1 MLNARS
7 ALWGSLVLFTAV
19 LPLQAQPQVFGGR
32 MAPLL
37 NSNFSGAAPYT
48 LVNLADRINADGTLT
63 AGSIAWQGSGCA
75 NAFKLKVLRPANLS
89 SFSFTFVGERGP
101 FNVSSGLST
110 FNIDPIAVKKGD
122 VIAIS
127 ILQPNAT
134 CGTIR
139 AAVGASQE
147 GYFLFVTSEINASGV
162 LAGSLFRNTILP
174 FRVTDSKDVVEG
186 VIAAAGSLAGGF
198 GSFFRTSLQMGA
210 PSPSFGATTGKLV
223 FHRAGVAASASDPSL
238 PFTIPSEGN
247 LSFDDVVATMGQS
260 GLGTLDIVVSTGQPP
275 FVTSRIYNDAGT
287 AGTSGFTEEMLR
299 PSDALHVGDTATMLT
314 PSDLTNFRV
323 NIGVRTFGGPVTL
336 NLLYGTRGG
345 AQVVVP
351 ANTFQQTALTAFTSV
366 QPQAGE
372 RIFFTVA
379 DGGDAII
386 YASTTDNRTN
396 DSNVF
401 FLRRQ

>member
-1 MLNARS
+1 MLHAR
-7 ALWGSLVLFTAV
+7 WVSLVLLITA
-19 LPLQAQPQVFGGR
+19 LPALAQPQLFGGR
-32 MAPLL
+32 QAPLL
-37 NSNFSGAAPYT
+37 NSNFSGTAPYT
-48 LVNLADRINADGTLT
+48 LVNLADRINVDGTLT

-75 NAFKLKVLRPANLS
+75 NAFKLKILRPANLS

-101 FNVSSGLST
+101 FNVSTGLTT

-122 VIAIS
+122 LVAIS

-147 GYFLFVTSEINASGV
+147 SYFLFVTSEITAGGV
-162 LAGSLFRNTILP
+162 LAGSLFRNSVVP
-174 FRVTDSKDVVEG
+174 FRVTESKDVLEG
-186 VIAAAGSLAGGF
+186 VITAAGSLAGGF
-198 GSFFRTSLQMGA
+198 GSFFRTSLQMSA

-223 FHRAGVAASASDPSL
+223 FHRAGVAASSVDPSL

-247 LSFDDVVATMGQS
+247 LSFDDVVAAMGQS
-260 GLGTLDIVVSTGQPP
+260 GLGTLDIVVSSGQPP
-275 FVTSRIYNDAGT
+275 FVTARVYNDAGA
-287 AGTSGFTEEMLR
+287 AGTSGFTEDLVR
-299 PSDALHVGDTATMLT
+299 PGDVLHVGDTAVMLT
-314 PSDLTNFRV
+314 PSDLTNYRV

-336 NLLYGTRGG
+336 TLLYGTRGG
-345 AQVVVP
+345 ASVVVP
-351 ANTFQQTALTAFTSV
+351 ANTFQQTALTAFTSIAP
-366 QPQAGE
+366 QPGE
-372 RIFFTVA
+372 RVFFTVA
-379 DGGDAII
+379 DGGDAIV